1 MHGPSDARDADRA
14 ARDQREGELVASW
27 LVDSTSLHSRE
38 RSTPHLKAAHAYL
51 FHDLP
56 HHAPGLVRDDT
67 GSWSKF
73 RALEG
78 QDHSY
83 EVRYLSRGV
92 EARLTAVL
100 AAFGGALSHAE
111 HFKAQIRERALERLM
126 RDRLT
131 TEAAS
136 GAGHPEPAVPG
147 PPKASSVSQV
157 ADPKDSAR
165 EHPWL

>member
-1 MHGPSDARDADRA
+1 MAVQAPEKSAGCTARAMPETLTAPRA
-14 ARDQREGELVASW
+14 TSAKVNSSPAGWSN
-27 LVDSTSLHSRE
+27 STSLHSRE

-92 EARLTAVL
+92 GR
-100 AAFGGALSHAE
+100 
-111 HFKAQIRERALERLM
+111 
-126 RDRLT
+126 
-131 TEAAS
+131 
-136 GAGHPEPAVPG
+136 
-147 PPKASSVSQV
+147 
-157 ADPKDSAR
+157 
-165 EHPWL
+165 